1 MSRGYGDETVQV
13 STKLDQRFPG
23 CALKPCYEASYI
35 GFTLQR
41 DLTEKGYAYLRWCP
55 TSIPSPCGKSIK
67 TGMVGTKS
75 TKQG

>member
-41 DLTEKGYAYLRWCP
+41 DLTEKGYAY
-55 TSIPSPCGKSIK
+55 
-67 TGMVGTKS
+67 
-75 TKQG
+75 